1 MNRRYLPRHL
11 ADEYRKI
18 IHQNR
23 LMGIKM
29 QELKPDEEYF
39 HQNNNT

>member
-1 MNRRYLPRHL
+1 MRNKYLLRHL

-23 LMGIKM
+23 LLGIKM
-29 QELKPDEEYF
+29 QELKPEEE
-39 HQNNNT
+39 